1 MTGKKYYYNIFDD
14 IAAYPDAW
22 AYMIVGGRTTG
33 KTYGALKGCYLDK
46 IPFIFSKRTADDVKL
61 MCSGVKMAKG
71 TDDKEDPDFS
81 PFKPINR
88 DLGCNIKAYPLY
100 DGLGCFYDT
109 YTDDTG
115 KEYPTGAPI
124 GTIIGL
130 NVATKFKGFDMS
142 DSDYLIFDEFIPRK
156 WERINRGEGD
166 LLMDLYYTVARDRI
180 LRGKKPLKLLAL
192 ANAVNLYNPLSNT
205 MEITDIMADM
215 QIKGQDTIYIEDRGI
230 FIRMLEGTEDFRK
243 ALENDPVYKAMG
255 HTAWGQMAY
264 DNQFAYDDLS
274 SVGKTQLKGY
284 KPVCSFSY
292 KKHPHYVYQNSG
304 KYYICESA
312 FNDRSKPHYDL
323 DKENDQKRFYLE
335 HSIDLRTECIN
346 DNVRFTNYSM
356 YYLIVNYHKVF
367 QLR

>member
-1 MTGKKYYYNIFDD
+1 MTKKYYYNIFDD

-46 IPFIFSKRTADDVKL
+46 IKFIFAKRTADDVKL

-71 TDDKEDPDFS
+71 TEDKEDPDFS

-109 YTDDTG
+109 WTDEKG
-115 KEYPTGAPI
+115 NEYPTGAPI
-124 GTIIGL
+124 GNIIGL
-130 NVATKFKGFDMS
+130 NVASKFKGFDMS
-142 DSDYLIFDEFIPRK
+142 DCDYLIFDEFIPRK

-180 LRGKKPLKLLAL
+180 LRGHKPLKLLAL
-192 ANAVNLYNPLSNT
+192 ANAVNLSNPLSNT
-205 MEITDIMADM
+205 MEITDVMADM
-215 QIKGQDTIYIEDRGI
+215 QIKGQDTLYDEDRGI
-230 FIRMLEGTEDFRK
+230 FIRLLQGTDDFRK

-284 KPVCSFSY
+284 KPVCSFMY
-292 KKHPHYVYQNSG
+292 KKGVHYVYQNQG
-304 KYYICESA
+304 KYFICHSA
-312 FNDRSKPHYDL
+312 FNDKSKPFYDL
-323 DKENDQKRFYLE
+323 NRENDQKRFYLE
-335 HSIDLRTECIN
+335 FAIDLRSECIN
-346 DNVRFTNYSM
+346 DNVKFTNYSM
-356 YYLIVNYHKVF
+356 YDLIVNYHKVF
-367 QLR
+367 KLR

>member
-1 MTGKKYYYNIFDD
+1 MAKKYYYNIFDD

-46 IPFIFSKRTADDVKL
+46 IPFIFAKRTADDVKL

-109 YTDDTG
+109 ITDDTG
-115 KEYPTGAPI
+115 RDYPTGVPI

-215 QIKGQDTIYIEDRGI
+215 QIKGQDTVYIEDRGI

-323 DKENDQKRFYLE
+323 DKENDQKRFYIE
-335 HSIDLRTECIN
+335 HSIDLRAECIN